1 MRQAVALIMVALLAV
16 LLATV
21 MGSSDAVVSF
31 FWGAWRADLSLN
43 LFLVL
48 LLGLFL
54 VGYLLIRGA
63 AGLVAL
69 PGRAQEWRARQRE
82 RAAQQQLRDAMAYF
96 FSGRYSRAHGAA
108 LKAADVA
115 SATSLFPERADF
127 GALAHLLA
135 GFSMHRL
142 QDRAGRDAQM
152 RRVEALLDAQLGR
165 NTIGDGA
172 SLLAAEW
179 ALDDRDAA
187 GALRLLRALPA
198 GVARRTY
205 ALRLKLQA
213 ARLALEPQEALKTA
227 RLLAKHQGFSKPA
240 AEGLL
245 RSLAMDLLA
254 TARDREQLKKVWLQL
269 DASDRRDPLVS
280 ARAAELAVS
289 MEAYEDARHWLR
301 PHWDVLERL
310 APHEREAVLSSFVR
324 LPLQLSGDWLASLEA
339 ALKALPLDPWVTYAA
354 GVAMAGSGLWGRSRR
369 LLTDVAEQR
378 SAPTALRRDAWL
390 RLAAI
395 AEQEGDDARAIECYR
410 ALRAVGSSFGEGC

>member
-1 MRQAVALIMVALLAV
+1 MRQTLALIMVALLAV

-43 LFLVL
+43 LFLFL
-48 LLGLFL
+48 L
-54 VGYLLIRGA
+54 VGVFILGYLVIRGA
-63 AGLVAL
+63 SGLVAL

-82 RAAQQQLRDAMAYF
+82 RAAQQQLREAMAYF

-115 SATSLFPERADF
+115 SVTSRFPDRVDF

-152 RRVEALLDAQLGR
+152 RRVEQLLGPQFAR
-165 NTIGDGA
+165 NPIGDGA

-179 ALDDRDAA
+179 ALDDRDAPA
-187 GALRLLRALPA
+187 ALRQLRALPG

-213 ARLALEPQEALKTA
+213 ARLAPEPQEALKTA

-245 RSLAMDLLA
+245 RSLAIDLLA
-254 TARDREQLKKVWLQL
+254 TARDKEQLKKAWLQL

-289 MEAYEDARHWLR
+289 MEAFEEARHWLR
-301 PHWDVLERL
+301 PHWDVLEHL
-310 APHEREAVLSSFVR
+310 ASHEREAILASFVKLQ
-324 LPLQLSGDWLASLEA
+324 LPLSGDWLASLET

-354 GVAMAGSGLWGRSRR
+354 GVAMAGSGLWGRARR
-369 LLTDVAEQR
+369 LLTDVAQQR
-378 SAPTALRRDAWL
+378 VAPAALRRDAWL
-390 RLAAI
+390 RLASI
-395 AEQEGDDARAIECYR
+395 AEEEGDDARAVECYR
-410 ALRAVGSSFGEGC
+410 ALKTV